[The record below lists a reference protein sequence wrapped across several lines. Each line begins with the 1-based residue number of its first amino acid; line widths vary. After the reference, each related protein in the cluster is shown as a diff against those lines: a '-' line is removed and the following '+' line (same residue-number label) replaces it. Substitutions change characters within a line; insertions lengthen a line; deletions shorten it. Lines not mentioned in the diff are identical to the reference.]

1 MQNGDCMHC
10 HKIILY
16 CSGRPS
22 SLCWTCPPELVVC
35 LLPFFCFTLAL
46 SCIHSGLF
54 CKGSSWSELK
64 TETACR
70 RVGLFQGVVGAVLFF
85 VTYAAV
91 PFHLLWSLCWR
102 GKKNN
107 YRSWT
112 GFVRARAIESYFLF
126 TGIVLLCGIPS
137 PPTRRVISLA
147 VYMRRWWMFNDMDF
161 GFSFFILPC
170 RSTFAWMIN
179 HYLAFG

>member
-22 SLCWTCPPELVVC
+22 SLCWTCPPELLVC

-91 PFHLLWSLCWR
+91 PFHLL
-102 GKKNN
+102 
-107 YRSWT
+107 
-112 GFVRARAIESYFLF
+112 
-126 TGIVLLCGIPS
+126 
-137 PPTRRVISLA
+137 
-147 VYMRRWWMFNDMDF
+147 
-161 GFSFFILPC
+161 
-170 RSTFAWMIN
+170 
-179 HYLAFG
+179 